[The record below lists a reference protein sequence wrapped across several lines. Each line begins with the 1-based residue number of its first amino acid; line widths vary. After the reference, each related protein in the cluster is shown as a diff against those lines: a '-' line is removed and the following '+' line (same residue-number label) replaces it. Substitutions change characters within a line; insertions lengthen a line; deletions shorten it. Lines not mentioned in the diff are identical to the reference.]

1 MKKNK
6 IINTSVLSQIAG
18 IGNASRQL
26 EEIGDK
32 QIFSEDN
39 LFNFSFNVDRSLV
52 DFIRKFVD
60 IKRSNPDEYHYN
72 QSDAIREGIKLL
84 KEANIEIGQRPRSV
98 KIPTRK
104 GRTFGSTVEDFNKV
118 EKIKTSFRIN
128 EIEKE
133 YIYDFIYSKATSEKP
148 YGKEDFL
155 EELTE
160 ALKQKYNVKA

>member
-1 MKKNK
+1 MKKK
-6 IINTSVLSQIAG
+6 INSSVLSQIAG
-18 IGNASRQL
+18 IGSASKSL
-26 EEIGDK
+26 EEIGDR

-39 LFNFSFNVDRSLV
+39 LFNFSFNVEKPLI

-60 IKRSNPDEYHYN
+60 IKRTNPDQYHYS
-72 QSDAIREGIKLL
+72 QSDAIREGINLL
-84 KEANIEIGQRPRSV
+84 REINPTIIQRPRAV

-104 GRTFGSTVEDFNKV
+104 GRVYGTVIDEGNKT
-118 EKIKTSFRIN
+118 EKVKTSFRIN

-155 EELTE
+155 EELTDV
-160 ALKQKYNVKA
+160 LKEEYQIKA